1 MFGRHRAHWGRRGRR
16 GDGCGSGMWHE
27 GGFGP
32 AFGVRRP
39 LRYLAYKLDLDDD
52 QVNDLARI
60 LKILKTERAQ
70 AEVDNQ
76 RSIGDL
82 ADAFGEDSF
91 EAKAAEAALNGRAES
106 AARIQTEV
114 LKAVKET
121 HELLEPE
128 QRKQFAYLIRTG
140 SLGI

>member
-1 MFGRHRAHWGRRGRR
+1 
-16 GDGCGSGMWHE
+16 MWHE

-114 LKAVKET
+114 LKAVKEI